1 MSRYYRNRIGFVLLA
16 VFLILYGLQVLGVK
30 FTAMDTIMGLCALAA
45 GILIFL
51 NR

>member
-1 MSRYYRNRIGFVLLA
+1 MRRYYSNRIGFVLLA
-16 VFLILYGLQVLGVK
+16 IFLVLYGLQVFGLKFPSEATILG
-30 FTAMDTIMGLCALAA
+30 ILALLA